1 MSLLYA
7 VMTVICR
14 EKQIIIM
21 KDIMMHVN
29 VKYTGGYIVILQC
42 LANTKAL
49 FKLQFVQ
56 RALTTHFNLLTETIH
71 ICMHLFRLC

>member
-1 MSLLYA
+1 
-7 VMTVICR
+7 MTVVFG
-14 EKQIIIM
+14 EKHVIMM

-29 VKYTGGYIVILQC
+29 VKYTGVYIVILQC

-56 RALTTHFNLLTETIH
+56 RALTTHFNLLTETTH